1 MHFILIIFF
10 LLPHILSSQNFGI
23 GGAQNFG
30 RPEATNYAK
39 TAPDKLIYSD
49 ERFNLKYNPR
59 TDVLI
64 DGNIFKNENLKG
76 FIFTKIT
83 HHNLLAGKFR
93 KLVNKFFTNSV
104 FEVNKKKWK
113 KGDGYLSDY
122 IYIEYESKYINAES
136 SGDFISIWNF
146 KDHQLN
152 TIMSLRVVNKKY
164 DVLLKELVSRDLGF
178 KKFYNIKEQKK

>member
-1 MHFILIIFF
+1 MYFILIIFF
-10 LLPHILSSQNFGI
+10 LIPSFLISQDNLGGSSSG
-23 GGAQNFG
+23 
-30 RPEATNYAK
+30 EVLK
-39 TAPDKLIYSD
+39 SLKYSD

-136 SGDFISIWNF
+136 SSDFISIWNF
-146 KDHQLN
+146 KNHQLN

-164 DVLLKELVSRDLGF
+164 DVLLKELIRKDLGF

>member
-1 MHFILIIFF
+1 MHFILILFFLIPFF
-10 LLPHILSSQNFGI
+10 LLSQDRGI
-23 GGAQNFG
+23 NWGGVGSRNPGQQ
-30 RPEATNYAK
+30 TLK
-39 TAPDKLIYSD
+39 YSD
-49 ERFNLKYNPR
+49 ERFKLKYKPR
-59 TDVLI
+59 TDILI

-93 KLVNKFFTNSV
+93 KFVNKFFTNSI
-104 FEVNKKKWK
+104 FKVNKKKWK

-136 SGDFISIWNF
+136 SSDFISIWNF
-146 KDHQLN
+146 KDQQLN

-164 DVLLKELVSRDLGF
+164 DVFLKELVSRDLGF
-178 KKFYNIKEQKK
+178 KKFYNIKEQKNE